1 MLFYEKLCSG
11 NDYSAN
17 SGPGAEMAIGVTEY
31 GRYFWSFIS
40 KIGFVEGKL
49 WFAVKFMKCT
59 EIRNST
65 GILEFHGFHEFQ
77 HKKDEFLLDFI
88 RVSRYG

>member
-1 MLFYEKLCSG
+1 MVGIFGHLYRE
-11 NDYSAN
+11 
-17 SGPGAEMAIGVTEY
+17 
-31 GRYFWSFIS
+31 
-40 KIGFVEGKL
+40 IGFVEEKL
-49 WFAVKFMKCT
+49 WFAVNFMKCT